1 MKSPRSKRVT
11 RLLAFGPAL
20 VMVSVTAWVASGAS
34 VVGTATG
41 ASTVGVTGT
50 VSSSFS
56 TDPGITGGG
65 GASGC
70 ADESVGA
77 GFASTAAA
85 SNGCTITFSSNNA
98 TGAHV
103 VFDNNNAGAVDF
115 FCGDPDGAG
124 ALPRDCATNGNTV
137 DDLVGSG
144 NMIVAEGFGLA
155 LKSVGGDAG
164 TARGSGISALNPAAT
179 LGAASWSGI
188 PDQGSAVELCDFPSA
203 NTTNS
208 TCNFA
213 FGALGKGGTQGA
225 GDYSGTLRLTAALT

>member
-1 MKSPRSKRVT
+1 MKTPHSKRAT

-20 VMVSVTAWVASGAS
+20 VMISVTAWVASGAS

-50 VSSSFS
+50 VSTSFS
-56 TDPGITGGG
+56 TDPGVTGGG
-65 GASGC
+65 GATGC
-70 ADESVGA
+70 TGESVGS
-77 GFASTAAA
+77 GFATVAGVSD
-85 SNGCTITFSSNNA
+85 GCTISFSSNNA
-98 TGAHV
+98 TGANV

-115 FCGDPDGAG
+115 FCADPDGAG
-124 ALPRDCATNGNTV
+124 ALPRSCATDGNTV
-137 DDLVGSG
+137 NDLVGPG
-144 NMIVAEGFGLA
+144 NALTAEGFGIA

-164 TARGSGISALNPAAT
+164 TARGAGISALNAGASAA
-179 LGAASWSGI
+179 AASWSGI
-188 PDQGSAVELCDFPSA
+188 PDQGSAVELCDFPGA
-203 NTTNS
+203 NATTS